1 MNPTLRHNFRH
12 LYFDIFWYGIVAG
25 STLAY
30 LAVYVA
36 RLGATSLQLGL
47 ITGGPAVVNLLMSL
61 PAARWIEGR
70 SLVRTVFTTALIYRI
85 GFLLLIPLP
94 LLFTKAEETWIILLI
109 TLFFAVPGTLI
120 AIAFNSMFAEVVP
133 AQYRAEVVG
142 RRNALVS
149 VSMATTTFLCGW
161 LLDTVAFPLNY
172 QILFGIGVFGAI
184 MSSYHLWHLR
194 PLEAALPAAEARPQ
208 PPIARPLIRGDLLRS
223 SFGPLLFSYFCFYAT
238 QHVPIPINP
247 LFWVQ
252 ELHLS
257 DGAIGAGNA
266 MFYVMMV
273 LASMALPAAIA
284 RYGNRNVLITG
295 ALLYGAYP
303 LLIGLAS
310 DSGLFWVASVL
321 GGVVWGLTN
330 AGLLNRLMERV
341 PGDDRPA
348 HMAWHNVIL
357 NLGIL
362 GGSLLGAGLADW
374 IGLRNGLLTA
384 AVLRML
390 SGLALLLWA

>member
-1 MNPTLRHNFRH
+1 MTPTLRHNFKH
-12 LYFDIFWYGIVAG
+12 LYLDIFWYGIVAG

-36 RLGATSLQLGL
+36 RIGATGLQISL

-61 PAARWIEGR
+61 PAVRWLEGR
-70 SLVRTVFTTALIYRI
+70 SLIRTVFATAFIYRI
-85 GFLLLIPLP
+85 GFLLLVPLP
-94 LLFTKAEETWIILLI
+94 WLFDPAGETWAIITITLLFAG
-109 TLFFAVPGTLI
+109 PGTLI

-149 VSMATTTFLCGW
+149 VSMATTTVLCGW
-161 LLDTVAFPLNY
+161 LLDHVAFPLNY
-172 QILFGIGVFGAI
+172 QILFGIGVLGAA
-184 MSSYHLWHLR
+184 MSSHHLWQLR
-194 PLEAALPAAEARPQ
+194 PLDAAPAPEPGPAPN
-208 PPIARPLIRGDLLRS
+208 ARPLIRADLLRS
-223 SFGPLLFSYFCFYAT
+223 PFGPMLFSYFCFYAS
-238 QHVPIPINP
+238 QHMPIPINP

-257 DGAIGAGNA
+257 DGEIGAGNA
-266 MFYVMMV
+266 MFYVMMI
-273 LASMALPAAIA
+273 LASIALPTVIG
-284 RYGNRNVLITG
+284 RFGNRSVLVAG
-295 ALLYGAYP
+295 ALLYGVYP

-310 DSGLFWVASVL
+310 DTRLFWAASIL
-321 GGVVWGLTN
+321 GGFIWGLTN

-341 PGDDRPA
+341 PANDRPA

-362 GGSLLGAGLADW
+362 GGSLLGAGMGEW
-374 IGLRNGLLTA
+374 IGLRNGLLTG
-384 AVLRML
+384 AVLRVL